1 MRKGAGRQQRV
12 KVPQGEFNM
21 RNSTKQNV
29 LRLTQLAIL
38 VAMIFVMQYI
48 GTIVSAPL
56 AAAGIE
62 LSFVLIP
69 IVVGAFLLGP
79 VEGAILGLV
88 FGIMTVVLTIM
99 SPGTIMTRVLFDA
112 NPAMYTVV
120 ALVKAVAAGLGSGI
134 IYKVL
139 DVAFKGKLVY
149 LRTLIASAS
158 APVINTGIFLLGMV
172 LFFSNTISERW
183 AGGQNVFFFL
193 VGLIWIN
200 FLIEFAINIALTPAI
215 IRIVEVVKKK
225 LK

>member
-1 MRKGAGRQQRV
+1 
-12 KVPQGEFNM
+12 
-21 RNSTKQNV
+21 
-29 LRLTQLAIL
+29 
-38 VAMIFVMQYI
+38 MIFVMQYI

-56 AAAGIE
+56 AVAGIE

-79 VEGAILGLV
+79 VEGSILGLV

-99 SPGTIMTRVLFDA
+99 SPGTIMTRILFDA

-139 DVAFKGKLVY
+139 DVAFKGKLLY

-172 LFFSNTISERW
+172 LFFSDTISEKW

-193 VGLIWIN
+193 VGLIWLN
-200 FLIEFAINIALTPAI
+200 FLIEFAINVALTPAI

>member
-1 MRKGAGRQQRV
+1 MRTTA
-12 KVPQGEFNM
+12 
-21 RNSTKQNV
+21 KQKV
-29 LRLTQLAIL
+29 LRLVQLAIL

-88 FGIMTVVLTIM
+88 FGVMTVVLTIM
-99 SPGTIMTRVLFDA
+99 SPGTLMTRILFDA

-139 DVAFKGKLVY
+139 NKVFGGKLVY
-149 LRTLIASAS
+149 LKTLVASAS
-158 APVINTGIFLLGMV
+158 APVINTGIFLVGMV
-172 LFFSNTISERW
+172 LFFSNTITEKW
-183 AGGQNVFFFL
+183 AGGQNVFLFL
-193 VGLIWIN
+193 VGLIWLN
-200 FLIEFAINIALTPAI
+200 FVIEFAINTILTPAI
-215 IRIVEVVKKK
+215 VRIVEVVKKK
-225 LK
+225 FK